1 MCGCF
6 VEICREKRYSEFVV
20 MKERDSRRTEEKM
33 DWKILALLVCV
44 DGGLCIIHLKTQND
58 SWKFG
63 RNFFE
68 FFLYFIVIMYTVAIY
83 VFRDSTI
90 EQIFNRMLI
99 PFTTCVSASGMC
111 NCLEGMLMALKKKEE
126 KE

>member
-1 MCGCF
+1 M
-6 VEICREKRYSEFVV
+6 EK
-20 MKERDSRRTEEKM
+20 KM

-44 DGGLCIIHLKTQND
+44 DWFLCIMYIKTQND

-68 FFLYFIVIMYTVAIY
+68 FFLYFIVVVYTIFMYA
-83 VFRDSTI
+83 FLESPI
-90 EQIFNRMLI
+90 ERIFERMLI

-111 NCLEGMLMALKKKEE
+111 NCLEGMLLKKKE